1 MKKKINALEKEDLF
15 EDGVQEIKQIQSF
28 FTKLEKQKDD
38 DVKTELTRYK
48 QLKQIRK
55 KPQRQTKKRVKF
67 E

>member
-55 KPQRQTKKRVKF
+55 KPQR
-67 E
+67 